1 MPFVSGFRRGRRFA
15 AAIAV
20 LAAASIISSAVWRNR
35 RLDAEIAAELS
46 KLRLDIL
53 ELPDLGVFEQHC
65 CGIVR
70 MAADPI
76 RCERLLRV
84 AERKLS
90 PENSLRMRI
99 LAMRERVAW
108 TDFFAASEKYLNRY
122 RDDIAAIAVAET
134 CVKIR
139 DGARFDKFCF
149 AYLSRCPDT
158 KTLTRLG
165 MEFAEIGIRSET
177 PSVRF
182 AARRLLDRL
191 SCNEELTLGLAMLGA
206 RLYLDGFG
214 AVEPAQKL
222 VDRFK
227 SKASSG
233 AARERMELL
242 EARIAAIRRDDSS
255 VQQERL
261 RRLVATARLPEV
273 RHGAEEMLRGLGAKQ

>member
-1 MPFVSGFRRGRRFA
+1 MPFSFRFWRGRLATAIAALIA
-15 AAIAV
+15 AAIFSTV
-20 LAAASIISSAVWRNR
+20 VFRER
-35 RLDAEIAAELS
+35 RLDAEIADELS
-46 KLRLDIL
+46 KLRLDAL

-65 CGIVR
+65 CGIVSV
-70 MAADPI
+70 AADQD

-90 PENSLRMRI
+90 LENSLRMRI
-99 LAMRERVAW
+99 LAMRERGAW
-108 TDFFAASEKYLNRY
+108 ADFFAAADKYLNRC
-122 RDDIAAIAVAET
+122 RDDIAAVAVAET
-134 CVKIR
+134 CVQIR
-139 DGARFDKFCF
+139 DGGRFDKFCS

-165 MEFAEIGIRSET
+165 MEFAEIGIRCET
-177 PSVRF
+177 PSVRL
-182 AARRLLDRL
+182 ATRRLLDRL
-191 SCNEELTLGLAMLGA
+191 SGNEELTLGLAMLGA

-227 SKASSG
+227 PKVSAG
-233 AARERMELL
+233 AAQERMELL

-255 VQQERL
+255 LQMERL

-273 RHGAEEMLRGLGAKQ
+273 RHGAEKMLRGLGAKR